1 MCDSLGQIVEKPQ
14 GCKDIHLK
22 GAIWK
27 KFRKAAVRYVHCK
40 FQIALIR
47 NQSLG
52 FLSYFRSRYYYFVYI
67 LHSPVEDDPVIVG
80 SMNNKE
86 VSDTDLT

>member
-14 GCKDIHLK
+14 GCKNTHLK

-40 FQIALIR
+40 VQIALIR

-52 FLSYFRSRYYYFVYI
+52 FFIILPKKNYYFVYI

-80 SMNNKE
+80 YMNNKE